1 MENKEYT
8 LRPLEADDLF
18 AVSGIIN
25 AIGVEDAKKCFMNVE
40 LSKMI
45 GDSSDEQ
52 VAAIGTKVMIDLAS
66 LLVQKLPVC
75 KSELYRFLSSLSG
88 VAEEEIAHIKLVPFT
103 KMVMDVFKKEEITD
117 FFQLVFGSLK

>member
-18 AVSGIIN
+18 AVLEIIN
-25 AIGVEDAKKCFMNVE
+25 VIGVEDAKKCFLNVE

-45 GDSSDEQ
+45 GDSDEQ
-52 VAAIGTKVMIDLAS
+52 AAAIGTKVMLDLAV
-66 LLVQKLPVC
+66 LLVQKLPLC
-75 KSELYRFLSSLSG
+75 KTELYRFLSSLSG
-88 VAEEEIAHIKLVPFT
+88 EDVENIAHIKLVPFT